1 MDETAAGRLHEFNQV
16 NKENIFVPL
25 NKPLRIICHFS
36 SIVVNNKTVKYF
48 MKNHE
53 NNSTDLPWTSVF
65 EVIVSTERCPQLG
78 LQLIISSSLDS
89 VHGGADVIQNREDAR
104 GRLALDQLAHSQVVE
119 EVNLLPLDPLLLIL
133 LLLRLQGQFNED
145 LLKFL
150 VDKVDAELFEAVLL
164 KNLKAVNIQN
174 SDIEE
179 AGGLACVLHCLINFL
194 EKLKSFP
201 RPLFL
206 SRTNLD

>member
-1 MDETAAGRLHEFNQV
+1 MYETAAGRLHEFNQV

-25 NKPLRIICHFS
+25 NKPLHVIRDFS
-36 SIVVNNKTVKYF
+36 SVVVNNKAVKYF

-53 NNSTDLPWTSVF
+53 NSSTDLPLTSVF
-65 EVIVSTERCPQLG
+65 EVIVSTECCPQLT
-78 LQLIISSSLDS
+78 LQLVISSSLDS
-89 VHGGADVIQNREDAR
+89 VHGGADIIQNREDAR

-133 LLLRLQGQFNED
+133 LLLRLQSQFNED
-145 LLKFL
+145 LLQFL

-164 KNLKAVNIQN
+164 KNLKAVNIKN
-174 SDIEE
+174 SNIEE

-194 EKLKSFP
+194 E
-201 RPLFL
+201 
-206 SRTNLD
+206 

>member
-16 NKENIFVPL
+16 YKENIFVPL
-25 NKPLRIICHFS
+25 NKPLHVIRDFS
-36 SIVVNNKTVKYF
+36 SVVVNNKAVKYF

-53 NNSTDLPWTSVF
+53 NSSTDLPLTSVF
-65 EVIVSTERCPQLG
+65 EVIVSTECCPQLT

-89 VHGGADVIQNREDAR
+89 VHGGADIIQNREDAR

-133 LLLRLQGQFNED
+133 LLLRLQSQFNED

-164 KNLKAVNIQN
+164 KNLKAVNIKN

-194 EKLKSFP
+194 E
-201 RPLFL
+201 
-206 SRTNLD
+206 

>member
-1 MDETAAGRLHEFNQV
+1 MEKCLDETAAGRLHEFNQV

-25 NKPLRIICHFS
+25 NKPLNIIRHFS
-36 SIVVNNKTVKYF
+36 SIVVNNKAMKYF

-65 EVIVSTERCPQLG
+65 EVIVSTECCPQLT

-89 VHGGADVIQNREDAR
+89 VHGGADIIQNREDAR

-133 LLLRLQGQFNED
+133 LLLRLQSQFNED
-145 LLKFL
+145 LLQFL

-164 KNLKAVNIQN
+164 KNLKAVNIKN

-194 EKLKSFP
+194 E
-201 RPLFL
+201 
-206 SRTNLD
+206 